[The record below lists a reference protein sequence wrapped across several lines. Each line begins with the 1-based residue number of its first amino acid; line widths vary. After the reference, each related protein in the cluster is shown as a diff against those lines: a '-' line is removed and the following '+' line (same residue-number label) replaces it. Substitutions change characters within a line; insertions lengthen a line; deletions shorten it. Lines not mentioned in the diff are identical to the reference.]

1 MDEPEMRE
9 IMDFQFVPWGNGQV
23 YSQDLVCNGAVVGQV
38 GQMPV
43 PACDGKHS
51 LETTIYNTTAT
62 LSVLAHQYQQVLA
75 QMEYDNTHNYV
86 EKLVHTATEEVS
98 AAWSSI
104 FKTSGRRPGP
114 AGQAA
119 SGAQELGGLDQQGK
133 PPRVNFNCQHGF
145 SECAGNAWEACVQAE
160 YPEQAEFFPVIDCIE
175 KRACAEGQK
184 PPAPGE
190 FAKPGD
196 CQGMPADV
204 VRGCQAEYGK
214 HMVWERL
221 NQCMV
226 SKSTILLLKHALET
240 VQQTERQWVPWL
252 VIDDKPV
259 SKSDKEFDQMFLVG
273 HLVCTAYAQKSGKPA
288 PAACAKFPETLAE
301 CNVLE
306 VPDKEK
312 PGGAYW
318 RFMTPEERADG
329 QRERKRERGE
339 RRGREERERRA
350 KARERES
357 GERRRSRE

>member
-1 MDEPEMRE
+1 MDEPEIRE
-9 IMDFQFVPWGNGQV
+9 ILDFQFVPWGNGQV
-23 YSQDLVCNGAVVGQV
+23 YSQDLVCNGVVVGQV
-38 GQMPV
+38 GEKNI
-43 PACDGKHS
+43 PACDGVHS
-51 LETTIYNTTAT
+51 LTTTIYNTTAT
-62 LSVLAHQYQQVLA
+62 LSVLARQYQQVLA

-86 EKLVHTATEEVS
+86 EKLVHTATEDVS

-104 FKTSGRRPGP
+104 FKTT
-114 AGQAA
+114 
-119 SGAQELGGLDQQGK
+119 GAKKQELGGLDSKGK
-133 PPRVNFNCQHGF
+133 PPRLDFNCQHGF
-145 SECAGNAWEACVQAE
+145 TECAGNAWEACVQSE
-160 YPEQAEFFPVIDCIE
+160 YPDQAEFFPVIDCIE

-196 CQGMPADV
+196 CTGMPADV
-204 VRGCQAEYGK
+204 VRGCQAEHGK

-226 SKSTILLLKHALET
+226 SKSTILLLQNALET
-240 VQQTERQWVPWL
+240 AKQTERQWVPWL

-259 SKSDKEFDQMFLVG
+259 SKNDEEFDQLFLVG

-288 PAACAKFPETLAE
+288 PVACAKFPKTLAE

-318 RFMTPEERADG
+318 RFMTPEERVDG
-329 QRERKRERGE
+329 QREKGGGGRGKGE
-339 RRGREERERRA
+339 RRERMR
-350 KARERES
+350 
-357 GERRRSRE
+357 